1 MTYLGLEI
9 IVTHTTYSHADKQA
23 RDAATG
29 LATLYKA
36 QKVRRINK
44 PKKLKTRGKKKGKK
58 KRIQ

>member
-44 PKKLKTRGKKKGKK
+44 PKKLKTRGKKK
-58 KRIQ
+58 R